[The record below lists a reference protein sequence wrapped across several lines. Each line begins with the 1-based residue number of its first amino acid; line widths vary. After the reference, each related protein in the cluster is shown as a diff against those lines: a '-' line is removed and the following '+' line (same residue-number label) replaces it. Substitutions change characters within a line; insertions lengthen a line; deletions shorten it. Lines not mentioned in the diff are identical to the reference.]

1 MAVVPSILSKP
12 VALILSIT
20 SLINSNKALDSLSTK
35 LVVQLQKRKD
45 LSICL
50 RKTSSNVIQLTI
62 NSKKH

>member
-12 VALILSIT
+12 VALILCIT

-62 NSKKH
+62 HSKKH